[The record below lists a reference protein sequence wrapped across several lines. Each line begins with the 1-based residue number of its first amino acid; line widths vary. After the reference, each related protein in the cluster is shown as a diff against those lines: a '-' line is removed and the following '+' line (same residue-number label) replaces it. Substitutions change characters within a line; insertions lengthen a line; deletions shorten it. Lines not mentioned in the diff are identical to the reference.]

1 MQTSRL
7 LQASL
12 RSLANKTISITLS
25 KLDKIRTKLNANQ
38 WGLGTDVYLK
48 LPLLFITWRS
58 VGHLVSRNCKCS
70 QVCSQQWHIQ
80 FEFWLYC
87 AIISLGKGM
96 SQLQLAGKK
105 KKKII
110 NWHTHFISTTRK
122 CSFLAMGR
130 DGSQLVPG
138 HFTAL
143 LISCVCSIGRHAY
156 CNCFASC
163 LHTFSRPD
171 SSIACREFNV
181 GKLHHADCRG
191 TQQRCLAS
199 STNIIVLHTDT
210 AFYACIISDTR
221 NSFPTTNSI
230 SRILMGCKI

>member
-1 MQTSRL
+1 MQSGMLSAVTHPVWVLVVLCNNFFRE
-7 LQASL
+7 
-12 RSLANKTISITLS
+12 RYVTVTISW
-25 KLDKIRTKLNANQ
+25 K
-38 WGLGTDVYLK
+38 
-48 LPLLFITWRS
+48 
-58 VGHLVSRNCKCS
+58 
-70 QVCSQQWHIQ
+70 
-80 FEFWLYC
+80 
-87 AIISLGKGM
+87 
-96 SQLQLAGKK
+96 KK